1 MLQFH
6 PINRYLLRLILVMLI
21 VQIPKFY
28 DQDEIEK
35 YIPIL
40 FVYWCKV
47 YLDRKAMEK
56 VDRKIIEVLYHFS
69 KTACN
74 KQICSQM

>member
-40 FVYWCKV
+40 FVY
-47 YLDRKAMEK
+47 
-56 VDRKIIEVLYHFS
+56 
-69 KTACN
+69 
-74 KQICSQM
+74 

>member
-6 PINRYLLRLILVMLI
+6 PINRYLLSLILVMLI

-35 YIPIL
+35 CVPIL
-40 FVYWCKV
+40 QKMFILYAYDIYSVAARDICMIYE
-47 YLDRKAMEK
+47 RK
-56 VDRKIIEVLYHFS
+56 
-69 KTACN
+69 
-74 KQICSQM
+74 